1 MLTLSTGSTAATA
14 HQLRNSPVPKRPGSS
29 APGAAPRGQRTLV
42 TPRSRT
48 AASTSAR
55 MPPGDP
61 ASTTPPSTQRPRCS
75 VTLPKIRRS
84 TVPMGRPVSTSM
96 WATGA
101 PSRLSPVTL
110 QTRAK
115 REGAELVRAA
125 GVDRFGAEIRLLDLP
140 EPSPRPGE
148 VLLGVR
154 ACGVGNWDEFVRTG
168 GWDTGARPPMALGVE
183 AAGVVEAVGAG
194 VRGLR
199 PGDAVTTHSLPA
211 GSWAEKFIA
220 AADHVAPVPSGVPMT
235 VAAALPVPALTADQA
250 LAARRGARVIA
261 TASRADRPLA
271 LGAVEVLDYH
281 EPDWPDRV
289 RALTNVGVE
298 AAVNA
303 ARAGSADAV
312 RAVRDGGRLATITA
326 DLPPAERGIALSDIV
341 VVPDGER
348 LARLISLLV
357 PDAITVA
364 ATYPLTEAAAA
375 MARLRQGT
383 HGAAVVLEP

>member
-1 MLTLSTGSTAATA
+1 
-14 HQLRNSPVPKRPGSS
+14 
-29 APGAAPRGQRTLV
+29 
-42 TPRSRT
+42 
-48 AASTSAR
+48 
-55 MPPGDP
+55 
-61 ASTTPPSTQRPRCS
+61 
-75 VTLPKIRRS
+75 
-84 TVPMGRPVSTSM
+84 
-96 WATGA
+96 
-101 PSRLSPVTL
+101 
-110 QTRAK
+110 
-115 REGAELVRAA
+115 
-125 GVDRFGAEIRLLDLP
+125 VDRFGAEIRLLDLP
-140 EPSPRPGE
+140 KPSPGPGE

-168 GWDTGARPPMALGVE
+168 GWDTGLQPPMALGVE

-211 GSWAEKFIA
+211 GGWAEKFIA

-235 VAAALPVPALTADQA
+235 VAAALPVPALTADQALDAVTVRPGETVLVHGAGGVTGGVLVA

-312 RAVRDGGRLATITA
+312 REVRHGGRLATITA

-364 ATYPLTEAAAA
+364 ATYPLAGAAAA
-375 MARLRQGT
+375 LARLRQGT

>member
-1 MLTLSTGSTAATA
+1 VG
-14 HQLRNSPVPKRPGSS
+14 
-29 APGAAPRGQRTLV
+29 
-42 TPRSRT
+42 
-48 AASTSAR
+48 
-55 MPPGDP
+55 
-61 ASTTPPSTQRPRCS
+61 
-75 VTLPKIRRS
+75 
-84 TVPMGRPVSTSM
+84 
-96 WATGA
+96 W
-101 PSRLSPVTL
+101 
-110 QTRAK
+110 
-115 REGAELVRAA
+115 
-125 GVDRFGAEIRLLDLP
+125 FGAEIRLLDLP
-140 EPSPRPGE
+140 ELSPRPGE
-148 VLLGVR
+148 VLLNVR

-168 GWDTGARPPMALGVE
+168 SWDTGTRPPMALGVE

-211 GSWAEKFIA
+211 GAWAEKFIA
-220 AADHVAPVPSGVPMT
+220 AADHVAPVPPGVPMT
-235 VAAALPVPALTADQA
+235 VAAALPVPALTADQALDAVTVRPGETVLVHGAGGVTGGVLVA

-348 LARLISLLV
+348 LARLISLLT

-364 ATYPLTEAAAA
+364 ATYPLAGAAAA
-375 MARLRQGT
+375 LARLRQGT

>member
-1 MLTLSTGSTAATA
+1 
-14 HQLRNSPVPKRPGSS
+14 
-29 APGAAPRGQRTLV
+29 
-42 TPRSRT
+42 
-48 AASTSAR
+48 
-55 MPPGDP
+55 
-61 ASTTPPSTQRPRCS
+61 
-75 VTLPKIRRS
+75 
-84 TVPMGRPVSTSM
+84 
-96 WATGA
+96 
-101 PSRLSPVTL
+101 
-110 QTRAK
+110 
-115 REGAELVRAA
+115 VRAA
-125 GVDRFGAEIRLLDLP
+125 GVNRFGAEIQLLDLP

-148 VLLGVR
+148 VLLRVR
-154 ACGVGNWDEFVRTG
+154 ACGTGNWDEFVRTG

-194 VRGLR
+194 VRELR
-199 PGDAVTTHSLPA
+199 PGDSVTTHSLPA

-220 AADHVAPVPSGVPMT
+220 AADHVAPVSSGVPMT

-250 LAARRGARVIA
+250 LDAVTVRAGESVLVHGAGGVTGGVLVALAARRGARVIA
-261 TASRADRPLA
+261 TASQASRPFA

-281 EPDWPDRV
+281 EPDWPERV
-289 RALTNVGVE
+289 RALTNGGVD

-341 VVPDGER
+341 VVPDGAR
-348 LARLISLLV
+348 LARLISLLA

-364 ATYPLTEAAAA
+364 ASYPLADAAAA
-375 MARLRQGT
+375 MAQLRQGT

>member
-1 MLTLSTGSTAATA
+1 M
-14 HQLRNSPVPKRPGSS
+14 
-29 APGAAPRGQRTLV
+29 
-42 TPRSRT
+42 
-48 AASTSAR
+48 
-55 MPPGDP
+55 
-61 ASTTPPSTQRPRCS
+61 
-75 VTLPKIRRS
+75 
-84 TVPMGRPVSTSM
+84 
-96 WATGA
+96 
-101 PSRLSPVTL
+101 
-110 QTRAK
+110 
-115 REGAELVRAA
+115 RAA

-148 VLLGVR
+148 VLLEVR

-250 LAARRGARVIA
+250 LDAVTVRPGETVLVHGAGGVTGGVLVALAAHRGARVIA
-261 TASRADRPLA
+261 TAGRAGRPLA
-271 LGAVEVLDYH
+271 LGAVQVLDYH
-281 EPDWPDRV
+281 EPDWPERV
-289 RALTNVGVE
+289 RALTSGSRVD

-341 VVPDGER
+341 VVPDGAR
-348 LARLISLLV
+348 LARLISLLA

-364 ATYPLTEAAAA
+364 ASYPLAEAAAA

-383 HGAAVVLEP
+383 HGGRSCSSPDRDPGHSPFTD